1 MLSAR
6 RRPACREAEE
16 AVGPMPLRRAT
27 APRRRVRSQFE
38 FQGRRQRRASI
49 SPDDSCAG
57 HLRFPGYPKPGQKQI
72 FQAEPPRCRRVGF
85 ARATRS
91 RLKEQERAMV
101 RIPILAIILWFA
113 VTGMARAQTS
123 GQANVQAGPASPPA
137 ALLSPDTGSSGI
149 AGSSQS
155 VCSTVSGCDPLSVP
169 TSSSANAQAGSVSA
183 STGAAAG
190 TATGASS
197 PSANPE
203 TAQQLPGEAPN
214 GAAANSAKSTA
225 SATGSSGTPA
235 AASPPLCGPTMQ
247 TTTGESLGVFSGIL
261 PGGC

>member
-1 MLSAR
+1 M
-6 RRPACREAEE
+6 E
-16 AVGPMPLRRAT
+16 
-27 APRRRVRSQFE
+27 
-38 FQGRRQRRASI
+38 
-49 SPDDSCAG
+49 
-57 HLRFPGYPKPGQKQI
+57 
-72 FQAEPPRCRRVGF
+72 
-85 ARATRS
+85 
-91 RLKEQERAMV
+91 
-101 RIPILAIILWFA
+101 RIPILAMVLWLA
-113 VTGMARAQTS
+113 VTGMARAQTI
-123 GQANVQAGPASPPA
+123 GQANTQVSPASPPA

-149 AGSSQS
+149 AGSTQS
-155 VCSTVSGCDPLSVP
+155 VCSTASGCDPLSVP

-235 AASPPLCGPTMQ
+235 AASPRAVQQCRRRPGNRSASSVVSCPADVDRRQSRRGIPRFLFLHRR
-247 TTTGESLGVFSGIL
+247 LG
-261 PGGC
+261 

>member
-1 MLSAR
+1 
-6 RRPACREAEE
+6 
-16 AVGPMPLRRAT
+16 
-27 APRRRVRSQFE
+27 
-38 FQGRRQRRASI
+38 
-49 SPDDSCAG
+49 
-57 HLRFPGYPKPGQKQI
+57 
-72 FQAEPPRCRRVGF
+72 
-85 ARATRS
+85 
-91 RLKEQERAMV
+91 LKEQERAMV
-101 RIPILAIILWFA
+101 RIPILAMVLWFA

-169 TSSSANAQAGSVSA
+169 TSAAGNAQAGSVSA
-183 STGAAAG
+183 SMGAAAG
-190 TATGASS
+190 TVTSAPNVAAS
-197 PSANPE
+197 PSTNPE

-214 GAAANSAKSTA
+214 AAAANSAKSTA

>member
-1 MLSAR
+1 M
-6 RRPACREAEE
+6 E
-16 AVGPMPLRRAT
+16 
-27 APRRRVRSQFE
+27 
-38 FQGRRQRRASI
+38 
-49 SPDDSCAG
+49 
-57 HLRFPGYPKPGQKQI
+57 
-72 FQAEPPRCRRVGF
+72 
-85 ARATRS
+85 
-91 RLKEQERAMV
+91 
-101 RIPILAIILWFA
+101 RIPILAMVLWLA

-123 GQANVQAGPASPPA
+123 GQANTQVSPASPPA

-149 AGSSQS
+149 AGSTQS
-155 VCSTVSGCDPLSVP
+155 VCSTASGCDPLSVP

-247 TTTGESLGVFSGIL
+247 TTTGGVARRLQWYLARRMLIGVSRAKEYRDFCFCIAVSASPPVAQSGD
-261 PGGC
+261 

>member
-1 MLSAR
+1 M
-6 RRPACREAEE
+6 E
-16 AVGPMPLRRAT
+16 
-27 APRRRVRSQFE
+27 
-38 FQGRRQRRASI
+38 
-49 SPDDSCAG
+49 
-57 HLRFPGYPKPGQKQI
+57 
-72 FQAEPPRCRRVGF
+72 
-85 ARATRS
+85 
-91 RLKEQERAMV
+91 
-101 RIPILAIILWFA
+101 RIPILAMVLWLA

-123 GQANVQAGPASPPA
+123 GQANTQVSPASPPA

-149 AGSSQS
+149 AGSTQS
-155 VCSTVSGCDPLSVP
+155 VCSTTSGCDPLSVP

-235 AASPPLCGPTMQ
+235 AASPRAVQQCRRR
-247 TTTGESLGVFSGIL
+247 LGNRSASSVVSCPADVDRRQSRQGIPRFL
-261 PGGC
+261 FLHRRLG

>member
-1 MLSAR
+1 M
-6 RRPACREAEE
+6 E
-16 AVGPMPLRRAT
+16 
-27 APRRRVRSQFE
+27 
-38 FQGRRQRRASI
+38 
-49 SPDDSCAG
+49 
-57 HLRFPGYPKPGQKQI
+57 
-72 FQAEPPRCRRVGF
+72 
-85 ARATRS
+85 
-91 RLKEQERAMV
+91 
-101 RIPILAIILWFA
+101 RIPILAMVLWLA

-123 GQANVQAGPASPPA
+123 GQANTQVSPASPPA

-149 AGSSQS
+149 AGSTQS
-155 VCSTVSGCDPLSVP
+155 VCSTASGCDPLSVP
-169 TSSSANAQAGSVSA
+169 TSSSANAQAGSVPA

>member
-1 MLSAR
+1 M
-6 RRPACREAEE
+6 E
-16 AVGPMPLRRAT
+16 
-27 APRRRVRSQFE
+27 
-38 FQGRRQRRASI
+38 
-49 SPDDSCAG
+49 
-57 HLRFPGYPKPGQKQI
+57 
-72 FQAEPPRCRRVGF
+72 
-85 ARATRS
+85 
-91 RLKEQERAMV
+91 
-101 RIPILAIILWFA
+101 RIPILAMVLWLA

-123 GQANVQAGPASPPA
+123 GQANTQVSPASPPA

-149 AGSSQS
+149 AGSTQS
-155 VCSTVSGCDPLSVP
+155 VCSTASGCDPLSVP

-190 TATGASS
+190 TATGAS